1 MHLRIS
7 SHLVEYGPNTLA
19 ELIIS
24 IDIDALFD
32 DDGADDGVAPYEGK
46 GKAKAE
52 PTTPSKLKISDS
64 QAGNGGSV
72 KDEPDRTPVKHKPK
86 RGRIIS
92 NEAPL
97 DDFNRLISGEGD
109 VFRKAIQDLGAV
121 VKENVE
127 SSFSRQAFPL
137 AIECLQAMRKT
148 ALVYEEVDTYNT
160 YVDHSRLELASV
172 KNGQGGG
179 IDGIGTD

>member
-1 MHLRIS
+1 MS
-7 SHLVEYGPNTLA
+7 
-19 ELIIS
+19 S

-32 DDGADDGVAPYEGK
+32 EPDEDEAYEGK
-46 GKAKAE
+46 GKGKAVKNE
-52 PTTPSKLKISDS
+52 PTTPTKPKAS
-64 QAGNGGSV
+64 QNGAGDADDEADV
-72 KDEPDRTPVKHKPK
+72 KQEADRTPAKHKPK

-121 VKENVE
+121 VRENVE
-127 SSFSRQAFPL
+127 SSFSHQAFPL

-160 YVDHSRLELASV
+160 CVACLFSCRLE
-172 KNGQGGG
+172 
-179 IDGIGTD
+179 

>member
-1 MHLRIS
+1 M
-7 SHLVEYGPNTLA
+7 
-19 ELIIS
+19 
-24 IDIDALFD
+24 FD
-32 DDGADDGVAPYEGK
+32 DDEEEETAIEGK
-46 GKAKAE
+46 GKIKGE
-52 PTTPSKLKISDS
+52 PTTPSKKPQTDPSS
-64 QAGNGGSV
+64 TNGKNGNGASPQV
-72 KDEPDRTPVKHKPK
+72 KDEPNRTPSKHKPK

-97 DDFNRLISGEGD
+97 EDFNRLISGEGD

-127 SSFSRQAFPL
+127 ASFSRQAFPL

-160 YVDHSRLELASV
+160 YVPRSHHLVDAAL
-172 KNGQGGG
+172 G
-179 IDGIGTD
+179 